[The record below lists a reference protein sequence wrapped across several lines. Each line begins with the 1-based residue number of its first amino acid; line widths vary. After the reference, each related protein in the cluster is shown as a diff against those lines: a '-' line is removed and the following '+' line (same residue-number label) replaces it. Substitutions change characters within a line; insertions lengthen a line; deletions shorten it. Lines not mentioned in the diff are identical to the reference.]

1 MSQVAASPPA
11 DTAQAI
17 EDLRRAIA
25 AYAPRGG
32 ARKPPVPTGLSGL
45 DAALQGGLPRG
56 KVIEV
61 IGTAGKLSLTLRS
74 LAAATQRGELVA
86 LIDGADAM
94 DPAAAAALGVE
105 LSQLLWVKVK
115 TAKQAL
121 KAADLL
127 LDAGGFGLVALY
139 LPDEAPE
146 NSSGNAGGN
155 SGAAPGPRPSGEREH
170 GSRPA
175 FRAEGPGSRSRRGD
189 EPPASV
195 WPRLVQRAERA
206 EAAVLVAA
214 PRPLAGSFAVA
225 TLRCGADAAL
235 WSDAPGARQ
244 RLLGLQAQI
253 QVQRSRL
260 GTPGDTE
267 RWVLRKEQAP
277 VAADL
282 AS

>member
-1 MSQVAASPPA
+1 MFQLAASPPA

-32 ARKPPVPTGLSGL
+32 VRRPPISTGLSGL
-45 DAALQGGLPRG
+45 DAALHGGLPRG
-56 KVIEV
+56 KVVEV

-86 LIDGADAM
+86 LIDGADAL

-105 LSQLLWVKVK
+105 LSRLLWIKVK

-127 LDAGGFGLVALY
+127 LDAGGFGLVAMY
-139 LPDEAPE
+139 LPDETPDGAG
-146 NSSGNAGGN
+146 SSGPQTERR
-155 SGAAPGPRPSGEREH
+155 SEPRP
-170 GSRPA
+170 PA
-175 FRAEGPGSRSRRGD
+175 RAEGGGGRGRRGD

-225 TLRCGADAAL
+225 TLCCGADAAL

-244 RLLGLQAQI
+244 RLLGLQAQVS
-253 QVQRSRL
+253 VQRSRL

-277 VAADL
+277 AAAGL

>member
-1 MSQVAASPPA
+1 MFQLAASPPA
-11 DTAQAI
+11 ETAQAI

-32 ARKPPVPTGLSGL
+32 VRRPPLSTGLSGL

-56 KVIEV
+56 KVVEV

-86 LIDGADAM
+86 LIDGADAL

-105 LSQLLWVKVK
+105 LSRLLWIKVK

-127 LDAGGFGLVALY
+127 LDAGGFGLVAMY
-139 LPDEAPE
+139 LPDETPE
-146 NSSGNAGGN
+146 GAGSSRPQSERGPEPRSRHLAGAGVAGAGGR
-155 SGAAPGPRPSGEREH
+155 G
-170 GSRPA
+170 
-175 FRAEGPGSRSRRGD
+175 RRGD

-225 TLRCGADAAL
+225 TLCCGADAAL

-253 QVQRSRL
+253 SVQRSRL

-277 VAADL
+277 VAAGL

>member
-1 MSQVAASPPA
+1 MFQTAASPPA

-17 EDLRRAIA
+17 DDLRRAIA

-32 ARKPPVPTGLSGL
+32 VRRPPLSTGLSGL

-56 KVIEV
+56 KVVEV

-86 LIDGADAM
+86 LIDGADAL

-105 LSQLLWVKVK
+105 LSRLLWIKVK
-115 TAKQAL
+115 TANQAL

-127 LDAGGFGLVALY
+127 LDAGGFGLVAMY
-139 LPDEAPE
+139 LPDGTPE
-146 NSSGNAGGN
+146 GAG
-155 SGAAPGPRPSGEREH
+155 S
-170 GSRPA
+170 
-175 FRAEGPGSRSRRGD
+175 SRSQSERRLETRARPLAGAEESGGRGRRGD

-225 TLRCGADAAL
+225 TLSCEADAAL

-253 QVQRSRL
+253 SVQRSRL

-277 VAADL
+277 AAAL